1 LDRGQPF
8 QFTIGTGQVIKGWD
22 DGMMRMSVGQGITNS
37 HTFWGLFSSDK
48 SEEVV
53 HCVRV
58 ECGDEEEVNVYG
70 DTMTTRGSM

>member
-37 HTFWGLFSSDK
+37 HTFWGLFSSD
-48 SEEVV
+48 SL
-53 HCVRV
+53 RRSFIAY
-58 ECGDEEEVNVYG
+58 GWNVG
-70 DTMTTRGSM
+70 MRRRSMCTGTL